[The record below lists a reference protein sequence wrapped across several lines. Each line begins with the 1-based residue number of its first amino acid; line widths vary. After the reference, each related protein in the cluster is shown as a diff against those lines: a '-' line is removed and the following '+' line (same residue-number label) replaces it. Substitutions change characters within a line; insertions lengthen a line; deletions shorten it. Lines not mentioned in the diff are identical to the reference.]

1 MFGPQTATGGRIR
14 SSIFFFLSR
23 AFWKIEGWSS
33 SDRSPPA
40 ILPASSTKF
49 TIESPGEEGTRGV
62 MERALAT
69 GETWREGRRVYLGLV
84 CINFRYGTTSCRIVS
99 LSLSSSRVRRVQ
111 SGSVS
116 LSPFLSQWGTRNESH
131 KQYRPKM
138 EKHQKKK
145 KQPRVLSF
153 RPAAVSGRRQGKA
166 RSMEC
171 LKLPINFLKASH
183 CERLHLHPLHQRER
197 REDGEKSSGRSTWWG
212 STSFRHI
219 FVLCHNLIAYSHSI
233 PTKNHAHSIKISRSD
248 DPFVLSAHP

>member
-1 MFGPQTATGGRIR
+1 MKVRHVWPTDSHRWTDKIKH
-14 SSIFFFLSR
+14 FFFLSR

-33 SDRSPPA
+33 SDRSPPCSVV
-40 ILPASSTKF
+40 LPPASSSTKF

-69 GETWREGRRVYLGLV
+69 GETWREGRRVFLGLV

-99 LSLSSSRVRRVQ
+99 LSLFL
-111 SGSVS
+111 SGEEEITVWITLS
-116 LSPFLSQWGTRNESH
+116 LSLPFSLNGALVTRTRSSTAL
-131 KQYRPKM
+131 KWK
-138 EKHQKKK
+138 KHQK

-153 RPAAVSGRRQGKA
+153 RPAAVSGRRQGCA

-197 REDGEKSSGRSTWWG
+197 RETGKSQADAPLGGVQRASD
-212 STSFRHI
+212 I
-219 FVLCHNLIAYSHSI
+219 FSCFAII
-233 PTKNHAHSIKISRSD
+233 
-248 DPFVLSAHP
+248 

>member
-69 GETWREGRRVYLGLV
+69 GETWREGRRVFLGLV

-99 LSLSSSRVRRVQ
+99 LSLSSSRVRRRVQ
-111 SGSVS
+111 SGSHTLS
-116 LSPFLSQWGTRNESH
+116 LSLPFFLNGALVTRATSSTAL
-131 KQYRPKM
+131 KWK
-138 EKHQKKK
+138 KHQK

-197 REDGEKSSGRSTWWG
+197 RETGKSQADAPLGGVQRASD
-212 STSFRHI
+212 I
-219 FVLCHNLIAYSHSI
+219 FSCFAII
-233 PTKNHAHSIKISRSD
+233 
-248 DPFVLSAHP
+248 

>member
-1 MFGPQTATGGRIR
+1 MKVRHVWPTDSHRWTDKIKH
-14 SSIFFFLSR
+14 FFFLSR

-40 ILPASSTKF
+40 VLSPASSSSTKF

-69 GETWREGRRVYLGLV
+69 GETWREGRRVFLGLV

-99 LSLSSSRVRRVQ
+99 LSLSSSRVSRRAQ
-111 SGSVS
+111 SGSHTHS
-116 LSPFLSQWGTRNESH
+116 LSPFLSQWGTRNESQ
-131 KQYRPKM
+131 KQNRPKM
-138 EKHQKKK
+138 EKKHQK

-153 RPAAVSGRRQGKA
+153 RPAAVSGRRQGCA

-197 REDGEKSSGRSTWWG
+197 RETGKSQADAPLGGVQRASD
-212 STSFRHI
+212 I
-219 FVLCHNLIAYSHSI
+219 FSCFAII
-233 PTKNHAHSIKISRSD
+233 
-248 DPFVLSAHP
+248 